1 MAVEKKKTSEYYSLS
16 DFIRI
21 LPEIGEKRE
30 KKLNS
35 IGIYTIRDLIYYPPR
50 RYEDRQKLISVK
62 QAEINKECTFL
73 LTVVKSKSVYLKKG
87 ISQARVILKDE
98 SGDLEAIFW
107 GRGYLAKST
116 FIEGKKFFIF
126 GKPERY
132 NNKLTISNPE
142 YEEFIPEEE
151 NIHTNR
157 IVPIYTLPEG
167 ISLRS
172 FRRWIFETLQKL
184 IIPDPFPEEF
194 LKERNLISLS
204 DAIHT
209 LHFPKKIEDIEKS
222 RRRLAYDEVVRVQKR
237 WIKWKDS
244 EFDKNACLHNING
257 PLLNKFRANLK
268 FKLTSAQERAIYEV
282 LNDMAS
288 PKRMFRLIQ
297 GDVGCGKTL
306 VALHAILSAVDTGY
320 QVALMAPTEV
330 LAEQHYFNISTML
343 KDLPIEI
350 VLLTS
355 SIRNSK
361 EIKKRISK
369 GETHIVIGTHA
380 LFQETTVFSK
390 LGLVVIDEQHRFG
403 VVQRQKLCLKGHFP
417 DILYLSATPIPR
429 TLALTVYGGMDITVI
444 DELPP
449 GRMPVKTYI
458 IKKEKRE
465 NLYKFIIEQ
474 ARQGKATYWV
484 CPSIEESETREDLKP
499 LLNIYSELSKG
510 VFSSLRTDI
519 LHGKL
524 SFNEK
529 ADTINRF
536 ANGEIDVLFCT
547 TVIEVGIDVSHA
559 TTLVI
564 ENAECFGLAQLH
576 QLRGR
581 VGRGTHQSF
590 CFLLPNNLSPLSA
603 KRLKILCSTND
614 GFKISEEDLLL
625 RGHGEIQGLK
635 QSGESDLKFIDF
647 SKDLKLI
654 QQAREDVF
662 SKNIKLTY
670 EHLRKF

>member
-1 MAVEKKKTSEYYSLS
+1 MTKDKKKIPDYYNLS
-16 DFIRI
+16 DPIKL

-30 KKLNS
+30 KKLNA
-35 IGIYTIRDLIYYPPR
+35 IGIFTIKDLIYYPPR
-50 RYEDRQKLISVK
+50 RYEDRKKLLPIK
-62 QAEINKECTFL
+62 QIEPNKDCTLL
-73 LTVVKSKSVYLKKG
+73 LTVVSARTVYLNKG
-87 ISQARVILKDE
+87 ISQARVILKDDT
-98 SGDLEAIFW
+98 GKIEAIFW

-126 GKPERY
+126 GKPEIY
-132 NNKLTISNPE
+132 NHRLTISNPE
-142 YEEFIPEEE
+142 YEEFVEEEE

-172 FRRWIFETLQKL
+172 FRRWIFETLQKVV
-184 IIPDPFPEEF
+184 ISDPLSEEF
-194 LKERNLISLS
+194 LKERGLLTLPQ
-204 DAIHT
+204 AIQN
-209 LHFPKKIEDIEKS
+209 LHFPPKIEDVEKS
-222 RRRLAYDEVVRVQKR
+222 RKRLAYNEVVRIQKR
-237 WIKWKDS
+237 WIKWKKT
-244 EFDKNACLHNING
+244 EFDGNACIHNTNG
-257 PLLNKFRANLK
+257 ELLKKFRDSLT
-268 FKLTSAQERAIYEV
+268 FKLTSAQEKAISEV
-282 LNDMAS
+282 LKDMSS

-306 VALHAILSAVDTGY
+306 VALHAVLSAVDSAY
-320 QVALMAPTEV
+320 QVAVMAPTEV
-330 LAEQHYFNISTML
+330 LAEQHYFNFSKMLANFPITIS
-343 KDLPIEI
+343 
-350 VLLTS
+350 LLTS

-361 EIKKRISK
+361 DVRKQISEGK
-369 GETHIVIGTHA
+369 TNIVIGTHA
-380 LFQETTVFSK
+380 LFQESTIFNK

-403 VVQRQKLCLKGHFP
+403 VLQRQKLCLKGSYP

-449 GRMPVKTYI
+449 GRQPIKTYI

-474 ARQGKATYWV
+474 AHQGKATYWV
-484 CPSIEESETREDLKP
+484 CPSIEESEAREDLKP

-529 ADTINRF
+529 AEAINKF
-536 ANGEIDVLFCT
+536 ANGKTDVLFCT
-547 TVIEVGIDVSHA
+547 TVIEVGIDVPHA
-559 TTLVI
+559 TSLVI

-581 VGRGTHQSF
+581 VGRGPYQSY
-590 CFLLPNNLSPLSA
+590 CFLLPHNLSPISA

-614 GFKISEEDLLL
+614 GFKISEQDLLL

-647 SKDLKLI
+647 SKDLQII
-654 QQAREDVF
+654 QQARDDVF
-662 SKNIKLTY
+662 SGKI
-670 EHLRKF
+670 